1 MCVPRD
7 SDAVLKIFPY
17 NQRLNLFS
25 LKYILARVASQ
36 MRFHTISTGNKARK
50 TNQLPGLL

>member
-1 MCVPRD
+1 MFVPCD

-25 LKYILARVASQ
+25 LKYMLASQ
-36 MRFHTISTGNKARK
+36 MRSHTISTGNKARK